1 MSFNSCFLF
10 YLIMFIYKNYDAVPW
25 DKCVATVGFFDG
37 VHGGHRF
44 LLNEVQTE
52 ARLKQSIAVVVT
64 FNEHPR
70 KILKSDFQPRLL
82 TTLDE
87 KLELMKTTGVDACV
101 VLDFT
106 KELSQLTAQEFI
118 KTILYEHLHVKTLFV
133 GHDHRFGHNREEGFE
148 EYFNYGK
155 VLGMNVIRAEQF
167 VLDGGEHFS
176 SSQIRKALSVG
187 DILLANTLLTYPY
200 VFTGMVTGGY
210 KNGRKIG
217 FPTANIVFENKE
229 KIIPA
234 TGVYAVYVYVKGK
247 QYKGMMN
254 IGYRPTFSA
263 DNALSME
270 VHIIEFEADIYDQKV
285 KIECMFRIRDELKFN
300 GVDELI
306 AQLKKDKEM
315 VNNLL

>member
-1 MSFNSCFLF
+1 
-10 YLIMFIYKNYDAVPW
+10 MFIYKNNDAVPW

-44 LLNEVQTE
+44 LLNEVITE
-52 ARLKQSIAVVVT
+52 ARREQSISVVVT

-70 KILKSDFQPRLL
+70 KVLKSDFQPRLL
-82 TTLDE
+82 TTLEE
-87 KLELMKTTGVDACV
+87 KLELLDTTGIDACV

-106 KELSQLTAQEFI
+106 PELSQLTAQEFI
-118 KTILYEHLHVKTLFV
+118 TRVLHRDLRVKTLFV
-133 GHDHRFGHNREEGFE
+133 GHDHRFGHNREEGFD
-148 EYFNYGK
+148 EYQQYGK
-155 VLGMNVIRAEQF
+155 ELGISVIKAEQF

-176 SSQIRKALSVG
+176 SSQIRKALLEG

-200 VFTGMVTGGY
+200 MFMGKVIGGY

-217 FPTANIVFENKE
+217 FPTANIWFESKE

-234 TGVYAVYVYVKGK
+234 VGVYAVYVYVKGHK
-247 QYKGMMN
+247 YKGMMN

-263 DNALSME
+263 DNTLSME
-270 VHIIEFEADIYDQKV
+270 VHIIDFDSDIYDQKIKV
-285 KIECMFRIRDELKFN
+285 ECICYIRNEMKFN
-300 GVDELI
+300 GVDELVT
-306 AQLKKDKEM
+306 QLKKDKET

>member
-1 MSFNSCFLF
+1 
-10 YLIMFIYKNYDAVPW
+10 MFIYKNNDAVPW

-44 LLNEVQTE
+44 LLNEVLTE
-52 ARLKQSIAVVVT
+52 ARDRQSIAVVVT

-82 TTLDE
+82 TTLEE
-87 KLELMKTTGVDACV
+87 KLELMSTTGIDACV

-106 KELSQLTAQEFI
+106 RELSQLTAREFI
-118 KTILYEHLHVKTLFV
+118 TRILHNQLHVKTLFV
-133 GHDHRFGHNREEGFE
+133 GHDHRFGHNREEGFDNYV
-148 EYFNYGK
+148 EYGSE
-155 VLGMNVIRAEQF
+155 LGMNVVRAEQF
-167 VLDGGEHFS
+167 ALESGEHFS
-176 SSQIRKALSVG
+176 SSQIRKALSGG
-187 DILLANTLLTYPY
+187 DILQANTLLTYPY
-200 VFTGMVTGGY
+200 MFMGKVIGGY

-217 FPTANIVFENKE
+217 FPTANIWFESRE

-234 TGVYAVYVYVKGK
+234 VGVYAVYVYVKGK
-247 QYKGMMN
+247 KYKGMMN

-263 DNALSME
+263 DKTLSME
-270 VHIIEFEADIYDQKV
+270 VHIIDFEADIYDQKIQV
-285 KIECMFRIRDELKFN
+285 ECMYRIRDEMKFN

-306 AQLKKDKEM
+306 VQLKKDKET

>member
-1 MSFNSCFLF
+1 
-10 YLIMFIYKNYDAVPW
+10 MFIYKNNDAVPW

-44 LLNEVQTE
+44 LLNEVITE
-52 ARLKQSIAVVVT
+52 ARREQSISVVVT

-70 KILKSDFQPRLL
+70 KVLKSDFQPRLL
-82 TTLDE
+82 TTLEE
-87 KLELMKTTGVDACV
+87 KLELLDTTGIDACV

-106 KELSQLTAQEFI
+106 PELSQLTAQEFI
-118 KTILYEHLHVKTLFV
+118 TRVLHRDLRVKTLFV
-133 GHDHRFGHNREEGFE
+133 GHDHRFGHNREEGFD
-148 EYFNYGK
+148 EYQQYGK
-155 VLGMNVIRAEQF
+155 ELGISVIKAEQF

-176 SSQIRKALSVG
+176 SSQIRKALLEG

-200 VFTGMVTGGY
+200 MFMGKVIGGY

-217 FPTANIVFENKE
+217 FPTANIWFESKE

-234 TGVYAVYVYVKGK
+234 VGVYAVYVYLKGHK
-247 QYKGMMN
+247 YKGMMN

-263 DNALSME
+263 DNTLSME
-270 VHIIEFEADIYDQKV
+270 VHIIDFDSDIYDQKIQV
-285 KIECMFRIRDELKFN
+285 ECMSRIRDEMKFN
-300 GVDELI
+300 GVDELV
-306 AQLKKDKEM
+306 AQLKKDKET

>member
-118 KTILYEHLHVKTLFV
+118 KTILHEHLHVKTLFV

-167 VLDGGEHFS
+167 VLDGQVASDTTHQQVVLPQRAPERVIHFTRGGRSLDHVALGQGAELTGAGQIGADDRRHFS
-176 SSQIRKALSVG
+176 
-187 DILLANTLLTYPY
+187 P
-200 VFTGMVTGGY
+200 
-210 KNGRKIG
+210 
-217 FPTANIVFENKE
+217 
-229 KIIPA
+229 
-234 TGVYAVYVYVKGK
+234 
-247 QYKGMMN
+247 
-254 IGYRPTFSA
+254 
-263 DNALSME
+263 
-270 VHIIEFEADIYDQKV
+270 
-285 KIECMFRIRDELKFN
+285 
-300 GVDELI
+300 
-306 AQLKKDKEM
+306 
-315 VNNLL
+315 

>member
-1 MSFNSCFLF
+1 
-10 YLIMFIYKNYDAVPW
+10 MFIYKIYDAVPW
-25 DKCVATVGFFDG
+25 DKCVATVGFFHG

-217 FPTANIVFENKE
+217 FPTANIGFENKE